1 MWDLN
6 QNRRQNVFTLGGVH
20 RDLTFWKFEKISTD
34 YNVSYFNLEGMLPVA
49 TGVFQTSLMLS
60 LLKNVQNATIT
71 ESSKT
76 EQSTVNN

>member
-1 MWDLN
+1 
-6 QNRRQNVFTLGGVH
+6 
-20 RDLTFWKFEKISTD
+20 
-34 YNVSYFNLEGMLPVA
+34 MLPVA